1 MYEAL
6 VEDFFFQLRLVLD
19 ALADRWATHGVGVVA
34 RNSLLVLTGEGG
46 GSPRV
51 QRVAFASLLVL
62 NSTLVL
68 LVRAFPEHAGEDSK
82 TISKMVEEAF
92 PRGVGC
98 PGAGLPGAFPVV
110 SEGVPLVEFP
120 VKKVKKEVP
129 SLEETAETAL

>member
-1 MYEAL
+1 M
-6 VEDFFFQLRLVLD
+6 EDFFFNVRLVLD

-34 RNSLLVLTGEGG
+34 RNSLLVLTGKGEGP
-46 GSPRV
+46 PRI
-51 QRVAFASLLVL
+51 QRVAFAALLTL

-68 LVRAFPEHAGEDSK
+68 LVRAFPERAGEDSK
-82 TISKMVEEAF
+82 TIIKMVEEAF

-120 VKKVKKEVP
+120 VKKVKKEIP
-129 SLEETAETAL
+129 SLEETAFAETAL